1 MKPTPSTTA
10 GTDSSD
16 CHAPMNHHILT
27 AASLLLI
34 TTHASPSMAAV
45 TITIAQQGP
54 DVIARAIG
62 TLDLPP
68 SSNEAH
74 CGGVPGLI
82 QDGAIAPGIG
92 AICLG
97 SGSGYTYSISG
108 PSTFGT
114 GLGRYADSS
123 DGGLFGLN
131 SSLGILASKGTIIDS
146 TSTWRN
152 TSISDLGITPGDL
165 GTWQLGHPGEGTITA
180 RAEVPGPLGFLGAA
194 GLWSWSRRLR
204 ARVRA
209 GQ

>member
-1 MKPTPSTTA
+1 MK
-10 GTDSSD
+10 
-16 CHAPMNHHILT
+16 HHILT

-34 TTHASPSMAAV
+34 NTCASPSIAAV
-45 TITIAQQGP
+45 TITIAQHGP

-62 TLDLPP
+62 TLNLSPTT
-68 SSNEAH
+68 NEAH

-82 QDGAIAPGIG
+82 PDGAIAPGIG

-114 GLGRYADSS
+114 GLGRYANSS

-131 SSLGILASKGTIIDS
+131 SSLGILASNSTIIDS
-146 TSTWRN
+146 TSVWKD
-152 TSISDLGITPGDL
+152 TSLSDLGITPGDL
-165 GTWQLGHPGEGTITA
+165 GTWQLGHSGEGRITA
-180 RAEVPGPLGFLGAA
+180 RAEVPAPLGLIGAA
-194 GLWSWSRRLR
+194 GLWSFSRRLR